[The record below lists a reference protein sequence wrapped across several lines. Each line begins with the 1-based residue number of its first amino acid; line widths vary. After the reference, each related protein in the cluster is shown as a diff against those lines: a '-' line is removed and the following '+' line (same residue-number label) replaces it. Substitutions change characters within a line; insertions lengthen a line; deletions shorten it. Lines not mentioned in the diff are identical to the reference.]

1 MNLEGLYEKI
11 SAQQGEEGT
20 PQFQIGE
27 QLKEI
32 AAESDHTANLIL
44 QDIDKEG
51 MGLED
56 LDEHFAEYAEKH
68 KGKAN
73 RYCITPKVADRLIR
87 KFYGLPERDATPAP
101 VEKKPSGLLDLE
113 SFL

>member
-1 MNLEGLYEKI
+1 MNLEELFAKI
-11 SAQQGEEGT
+11 AAQQGEEGSVT
-20 PQFQIGE
+20 FMLGE

-44 QDIDKEG
+44 QDIDKEC

-73 RYCITPKVADRLIR
+73 RYCITPKVADTLIR
-87 KFYGLPERDATPAP
+87 DFYGLPERDATPAP
-101 VEKKPSGLLDLE
+101 VDEKPSGLLDLE
-113 SFL
+113 IFL